1 MATHGKVKEL
11 AGELMENLNT
21 LTKPRTDLI
30 GLFIVALV
38 KVTSVNLAKIAL
50 AMDTKIK
57 TGSNYRRLQRF
68 LKEVRWA
75 NTSLICLLLRWLKLD
90 SGNLTLLIDRTNWEF
105 GKKKINILMVSVL
118 YEGYSVPLSWSLLN
132 KKGNSNQGDRWD
144 LLNKI
149 VDKIGPGKIKYIIG
163 DREFGGIYWY
173 KYLKKNN
180 ITFVIRIK
188 ENQKVQHRGRVKS
201 VKSIVNSN
209 SRNGRHCNNKKY
221 DYHDLEVYISGFRFR
236 NDKNKL
242 EYLIIMSPEQI
253 KDVTKIYGQRWQ
265 IESMFKNMKSNGF
278 HMEETHLKKDSRI
291 ETLIGLL
298 ALTYAW
304 MIVTGIIIKKKYPT
318 LFKCK
323 AHGRPSKSVFKAGL
337 EYLMRILYTNNSKDF
352 SRAVKFLSCT

>member
-11 AGELMENLNT
+11 AGELMQNLST

-50 AMDTKIK
+50 AMDTQSK

-75 NTSLICLLLRWLKLD
+75 DTTLTCLLLKWLKLD
-90 SGNLTLLIDRTNWEF
+90 RGNLTLLIDRTNWEF
-105 GKKKINILMVSVL
+105 GKKKINILMVSVI
-118 YEGYSVPLSWSLLN
+118 YEGYSVPLGWSLLN

-149 VDKIGPGKIKYIIG
+149 IDKIGPGRIKYIIG
-163 DREFGGIYWY
+163 DREFSGVYWY
-173 KYLKKNN
+173 KYLKKND

-188 ENQKVQHRGRVKS
+188 ENQKVRYQDRAIS

-209 SRNGRHCNNKKY
+209 SRKGRHCNNRKY
-221 DYHDLEVYISGFRFR
+221 DFHDLEVFISGFRFR
-236 NDKNKL
+236 NDKKKL
-242 EYLIIMSPEQI
+242 EYLIIMSQEKI
-253 KDVTKIYGQRWQ
+253 KDVTTVYGKRWQ

-278 HMEETHLKKDSRI
+278 CMEETHLKKDSRI
-291 ETLIGLL
+291 ETLLGLL
-298 ALTYAW
+298 ALSYAW
-304 MIVTGIIIKKKYPT
+304 MIITGLVIKKNNPSI
-318 LFKCK
+318 FKCK
-323 AHGRPSKSVFKAGL
+323 AHGRPSKSIFKAGL
-337 EYLMRILYTNNSKDF
+337 EFLMRALYTNNTRDF